1 MNQLLSRDEFD
12 KLNKPQ
18 REHRQIN
25 TGENMDLSFDLIYA
39 LIGFLIMLGILG
51 GIGINKPRGMS
62 VKMWCVGYL
71 AVAVGFDI
79 LVIVGLVGSYAPL
92 NNLLIG
98 LSAGAA
104 TGLGLHVMHHI
115 DEEGEHPTMMG

>member
-1 MNQLLSRDEFD
+1 MLS
-12 KLNKPQ
+12 
-18 REHRQIN
+18 
-25 TGENMDLSFDLIYA
+25 
-39 LIGFLIMLGILG
+39 ILG

-71 AVAVGFDI
+71 AVAIGFDI
-79 LVIVGLVGSYAPL
+79 LVVLGLLGNYTWL

-104 TGLGLHVMHHI
+104 TGLAIHVMHHI
-115 DEEGEHPTMMG
+115 DEEDAHSTIMGH

>member
-1 MNQLLSRDEFD
+1 
-12 KLNKPQ
+12 
-18 REHRQIN
+18 
-25 TGENMDLSFDLIYA
+25 MDLSFDLIYA

-79 LVIVGLVGSYAPL
+79 LVVLGLVGNYAPL

-104 TGLGLHVMHHI
+104 TGLAIHVMHHI
-115 DEEGEHPTMMG
+115 NEEDAHANPFMG

>member
-1 MNQLLSRDEFD
+1 VNHLEF
-12 KLNKPQ
+12 
-18 REHRQIN
+18 
-25 TGENMDLSFDLIYA
+25 SFNLIYA
-39 LIGFLIMLGILG
+39 LVGFLIMLGLLG

-71 AVAVGFDI
+71 VVAIGFDI
-79 LVIVGLVGSYAPL
+79 LVVLALLGQYAWL

-104 TGLGLHVMHHI
+104 TGLAIHVMHHI
-115 DEEGEHPTMMG
+115 NEEGEHEHSMMGL